1 MPADR
6 SARSGTNAR
15 LDVVILHKGQHN
27 NVEIGTGLRGTG
39 WNGGQ
44 FVVYTAGT
52 APIGN
57 TGRELG
63 IVEAAPGSGTVSGFL
78 VFSSSDSE
86 NDEPEFYT
94 SYRPE
99 ETGVAA
105 MCKDD
110 GKYKFFVFETD
121 DATERASPGGGAALT
136 YALNDKLYVSDRGRL
151 TSENEFAGDGVVVGI
166 CFHVPVVDAA
176 TPELNYVGLDFN
188 NSL

>member
-1 MPADR
+1 MAADR

-44 FVVYTAGT
+44 FVVYSAGT

-57 TGRELG
+57 TGQQLG
-63 IVEAAPGSGTVSGFL
+63 IVEAAPGSGSVAGFL
-78 VFSSSDSE
+78 VFSSSDAA

-105 MCKDD
+105 MSKDD

-121 DATERASPGGGAALT
+121 NAAERATEGAGAVLV
-136 YALNDKLYVSDRGRL
+136 YALNDRLYVSDRGRL
-151 TSENEFAGDGVVVGI
+151 TSENEFGGDGVVVGI
-166 CFHVPVVDAA
+166 CFHVPVVEAT
-176 TPELNYVGLDFN
+176 TPELNYVGLDYS